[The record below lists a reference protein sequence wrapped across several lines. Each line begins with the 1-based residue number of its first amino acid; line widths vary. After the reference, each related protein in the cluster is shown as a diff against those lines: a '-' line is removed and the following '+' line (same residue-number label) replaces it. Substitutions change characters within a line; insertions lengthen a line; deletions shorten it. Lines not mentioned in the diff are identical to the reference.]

1 MSSAGTSYVGMNN
14 VQYHLT
20 VAGENALML
29 YFDQRIDPAISALV
43 QQACALIRV
52 ELTDDIIDL
61 LPSYASVLLLFNPL
75 RTDLYRVKAQLQH
88 CLAQLQSANQ
98 HSGKLVELPVY
109 YSAESGPDLALIAKT
124 KNISIDEVI
133 QRHQAVSYRVYA
145 IGFAPGFA
153 YLGEVDPLLQ
163 MPRLATPRAKVPRGA
178 VAIADRQTAVYPAVS
193 PGGWNLIGL
202 CPTRMFNPAAEPA
215 MPVAV
220 GDEVRF
226 VAIGKA
232 EFLRL
237 GGELPELGLPD
248 IERAG
253 NKP

>member
-1 MSSAGTSYVGMNN
+1 MSQ

-20 VAGENALML
+20 IAGENALML

-43 QQACALIRV
+43 QQACALIKA
-52 ELTDDIIDL
+52 ELAEDVIDI
-61 LPSYASVLLLFNPL
+61 LPSYASVLVIFNPFS
-75 RTDLYRVKAQLQH
+75 TDLYRVQAQLQH
-88 CLAQLQSANQ
+88 CLAKLQTGNSY
-98 HSGKLVELPVY
+98 SGKVVELPVY
-109 YSAESGPDLALIAKT
+109 YSEESGLDLALIAET
-124 KNISIDEVI
+124 KHISIDEVI
-133 QRHQAVSYRVYA
+133 QRHQAISYRVYA

-178 VAIADRQTAVYPAVS
+178 VAIADRQTAVYPASS

-202 CPTRMFNPAAEPA
+202 CPTRMFNPQAEPA

-226 VAIGKA
+226 VAIDKA
-232 EFLRL
+232 EFIRL
-237 GGELPELGLPD
+237 GGELPEA
-248 IERAG
+248 EQAG
-253 NKP
+253 GKL

>member
-1 MSSAGTSYVGMNN
+1 MSSAAAGSK
-14 VQYHLT
+14 VQYQLT
-20 VAGENALML
+20 IAGENALML

-43 QQACALIRV
+43 QQACVLIRA
-52 ELTDDIIDL
+52 ELADAVIDL
-61 LPSYASVLLLFNPL
+61 LPSYASVLILFNPL
-75 RTDLYRVKAQLQH
+75 STDLYRVQAQLQH
-88 CLAQLQSANQ
+88 CLQQLQSGNS

-109 YSAESGPDLALIAKT
+109 YSEQSGPDLALIART

-178 VAIADRQTAVYPAVS
+178 VAIADRQTAVYPAQS

-202 CPTRMFNPAAEPA
+202 CPTPMFNPAASPA

-226 VAIGKA
+226 VAIDKT
-232 EFLRL
+232 EFIRL
-237 GGELPELGLPD
+237 GGTL
-248 IERAG
+248 
-253 NKP
+253 

>member
-98 HSGKLVELPVY
+98 HSGKVVELPVY
-109 YSAESGPDLALIAKT
+109 YSAESGPDLALIAST

-178 VAIADRQTAVYPAVS
+178 VAIADRQTAVYPAPS

-202 CPTRMFNPAAEPA
+202 CPSRMFNPDVEPA

>member
-1 MSSAGTSYVGMNN
+1 MSK

-43 QQACALIRV
+43 QQACSLIKA
-52 ELTDDIIDL
+52 ELADDVIDI
-61 LPSYASVLLLFNPL
+61 LPSYASVLVMFNPFS
-75 RTDLYRVKAQLQH
+75 TDLYRVQAQLQR
-88 CLAQLQSANQ
+88 CLAQLKTGDS
-98 HSGKLVELPVY
+98 HSGKIVELPVY
-109 YSAESGPDLALIAKT
+109 YSEESGPDLALIAKT

-133 QRHQAVSYRVYA
+133 KRHQAISYRVYA

-178 VAIADRQTAVYPAVS
+178 VAIADRQTAVYPAPS

-202 CPTRMFNPAAEPA
+202 CPTRMFNPQAEPV

-226 VAIGKA
+226 VAIDKT
-232 EFLRL
+232 EFIRL
-237 GGELPELGLPD
+237 GGELPDAAP
-248 IERAG
+248 AG
-253 NKP
+253 GKP